1 MGLCGSF
8 TLTIPL
14 CSFAKA
20 GPGYFTFVGVINNVS
35 LNVLIRLT
43 SGNNYIFGVIAKNVS
58 LTIQNPVSVTFTIGD
73 DSGTTSVNTVIINI
87 G

>member
-1 MGLCGSF
+1 VGLCGSF

-35 LNVLIRLT
+35 LNALIRLT
-43 SGNNYIFGVIAKNVS
+43 SDKNYIFR
-58 LTIQNPVSVTFTIGD
+58 GD
-73 DSGTTSVNTVIINI
+73 
-87 G
+87 